1 MDSLFGEDFNIDIT
15 KTKAEAKRIAKQ
27 LEKQKLIEE
36 DPEKY
41 LKSKALSLTERL
53 AIIKERVLK
62 VLGKQRQN
70 TVVIKTKEE
79 FSTYIDKAIQNGI
92 IAVDTETNNTTDAV
106 NCKIMGLCLYTPNEK
121 QAYIPINH
129 TDLEDNRLIWQLTE
143 QDCKKQL
150 QRLLDAKTY
159 ILMHNGKFDY
169 QVLKQTCQIDVPPT
183 WDTMIGAW
191 LMDENKYAD
200 KRVGLKYI
208 YTTEINPTQEKYSI
222 DSLFESAPYKYV
234 EPDIFA
240 LYASS
245 DSRMTYEVYLWE
257 KEFFDQPE
265 NIKLKKLA
273 ESEEMPIVQ
282 VTAETEY
289 VGVKIDA
296 EYGKRLKLKYNKLL
310 NELDEQIQE
319 ELHNLKTIID
329 TWKLSAEANKK
340 SKAYVPEKSKMSRE
354 KIEKT
359 YNLID
364 TDGRRYKEAKPKIEQ
379 LNDPINLASPT
390 QLAILLYDI
399 LQAPQVN
406 KLSPRA
412 TGEDDLKEIA
422 SKRKDLTICKLLIKR
437 RGLVKLITT
446 YIDVI
451 PELAKHWKD
460 GRIRYRLSSMG
471 TNTGRFASGG
481 NFKYLD
487 ENGVPRTINSINSQ
501 NIPSHNPEIRLLFKA
516 DTKYNKVEY
525 TNNYFEIDEA
535 DEIETSNG
543 WKQINKLTIGDTII
557 GDNTNDIVK
566 NIIHKDT
573 KYFVYI

>member
-70 TVVIKTKEE
+70 TIVIKTKEE

-222 DSLFESAPYKYV
+222 DSLFESVPYKYV

-340 SKAYVPEKSKMSRE
+340 SKVYVPEKSKMSRE

-535 DEIETSNG
+535 DEVETSNG